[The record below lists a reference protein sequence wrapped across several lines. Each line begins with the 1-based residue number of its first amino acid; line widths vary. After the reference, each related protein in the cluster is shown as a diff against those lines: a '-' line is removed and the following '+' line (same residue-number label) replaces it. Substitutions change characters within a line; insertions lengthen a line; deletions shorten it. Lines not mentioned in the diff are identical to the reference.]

1 MNASSKPID
10 NTSAQRE
17 LDKEEPI
24 LEFHNEVSAELDFVL
39 VKYPAQNRTLDA
51 VILRRRD
58 FSAAFVKFAYR
69 ISKRSTTISE
79 LRALSWVAEAN
90 SIVVSDYIG
99 DEKTLDGVVHIRGG
113 VTIISR
119 STFDRILAGEFPR
132 IYEFNGEFYA
142 RIDSN
147 KLRKLREEMS
157 ISMNRAAQLLHVST
171 IMFRKY
177 ERGESDM
184 SIDTALKLYEI
195 FGNRADEVIAP
206 IDILKGEIKPKQS
219 NLQVNRRVLNEM
231 VKKYNPKTAK
241 RLKLIVDLL
250 DMHGVKYALLLNAPT
265 DIALRSMDGK
275 IVFISI
281 LERSDEVENKLK
293 ECVKLSEIFKGRTLA
308 LVSDDAEKMPKRAE
322 VEAEIEKFDEDGVK
336 ELISRIV

>member
-1 MNASSKPID
+1 MDANSKPND
-10 NTSAQRE
+10 NTSTQRE
-17 LDKEEPI
+17 LNKEWSS
-24 LEFHNEVSAELDFVL
+24 LEFGNEGSVEFDFVL
-39 VKYPAQNRTLDA
+39 VKYPTRNRTLDA
-51 VILRRRD
+51 VILRRKD
-58 FSAAFVKFAYR
+58 CSTAFVKFAYR

-79 LRALSWVAEAN
+79 LRALSWVVEAN

-119 STFDRILAGEFPR
+119 VTFDRILAGEFPR

-142 RIDSN
+142 RIDNN
-147 KLRKLREEMS
+147 KLKKLREEMS
-157 ISMNRAAQLLHVST
+157 ISMNRAAQLLHVSI

-195 FGNRADEVIAP
+195 FGDRADEVIAP

-219 NLQVNRRVLNEM
+219 VLQANRRVLNEM

-250 DMHGVKYALLLNAPT
+250 DRYGVKYALLLNAPT
-265 DIALRSMDGK
+265 DIALRSRDGK

-281 LERSDEVENKLK
+281 LERSDEAENKLK

-308 LVSDDAEKMPKRAE
+308 LVGEDTEKMPKRAG
-322 VEAEIEKFDEDGVK
+322 VEAEFEKIDENSVK

>member
-1 MNASSKPID
+1 MNVSSNPTGNI
-10 NTSAQRE
+10 NTQRE
-17 LDKEEPI
+17 LNKEEFS
-24 LEFHNEVSAELDFVL
+24 LEFGDEGSADFDLVI
-39 VKYPAQNRTLDA
+39 VKYPTRNRTLDA

-58 FSAAFVKFAYR
+58 RSTAFVKFAYR
-69 ISKRSTTISE
+69 ISRRSTAISE
-79 LRALSWVAEAN
+79 LRALSWVVEAS

-99 DEKTLDGVVHIRGG
+99 DEKTLDGVVHIRSG

-119 STFDRILAGEFPR
+119 STFNRILAGEFPR
-132 IYEFNGEFYA
+132 VYEFNGEFYA
-142 RIDSN
+142 RIDSD
-147 KLRKLREEMS
+147 KLKKLREEMS

-195 FGNRADEVIAP
+195 FGDRADEVIAP
-206 IDILKGEIKPKQS
+206 IDILKEEIKPKQS
-219 NLQVNRRVLNEM
+219 ALQANRRVLNEM

-250 DMHGVKYALLLNAPT
+250 DRHGAKYALLLNAPT
-265 DIALRSMDGK
+265 DIALRSRDGK

-281 LERSDEVENKLK
+281 LERSDEAENKLK

-308 LVSDDAEKMPKRAE
+308 LVGEDAEKMPRRAE
-322 VEAEIEKFDEDGVK
+322 VEAEIEKFDENSVK